1 MTEPAPPQLTDALEI
16 QEGFGS
22 HAYWDKIG
30 QVWTAGYGQTGH
42 GIGPTTVVTRQEAMQ
57 WLVEDEDVLITGL
70 TAALPWSAK
79 LSAPRFG
86 ALVDAAYNLGLNG
99 LLAFHEALGAMQ
111 AKDWTG
117 AVRGFRD
124 SLWYRQVPDRVDAIS
139 YMVVFSEWL
148 EDYPDADQVALLE
161 KALHGG

>member
-22 HAYWDKIG
+22 RAYWDKIG

-57 WLVEDEDVLITGL
+57 WLVEEEDVLITGL
-70 TAALPWSAK
+70 TAALPWSK
-79 LSAPRFG
+79 QLSAPRFG

-99 LLAFHEALGAMQ
+99 LLAFHEALNAMQ
-111 AKDWTG
+111 AEDWVG
-117 AVRGFRD
+117 AVLGFRD
-124 SLWYRQVPDRVDAIS
+124 SDWYRIEVPDRVNAIC
-139 YMVVFSEWL
+139 YMVMFSEWL
-148 EDYPDADQVALLE
+148 ENYPDADQLALLAQ
-161 KALHGG
+161 ALHG

>member
-1 MTEPAPPQLTDALEI
+1 MIQPAPQLTEAIENA
-16 QEGFGS
+16 EGFRS
-22 HAYWDKIG
+22 HSYWDPIG
-30 QVWTAGYGQTGH
+30 AVWTVGYGQTGV
-42 GIGPTTVVTRQEAMQ
+42 TVTASTIVTRQEAVS
-57 WLVEDEDVLITGL
+57 WLIAAEDKLITSL
-70 TAALPWSAK
+70 EAALPWITW

-117 AVRGFRD
+117 AVRGFQD
-124 SLWYRQVPDRVDAIS
+124 SLWYRQVPHRVDAIS

-148 EDYPDADQVALLE
+148 EDYPDADQMALLAQ
-161 KALHGG
+161 ALA